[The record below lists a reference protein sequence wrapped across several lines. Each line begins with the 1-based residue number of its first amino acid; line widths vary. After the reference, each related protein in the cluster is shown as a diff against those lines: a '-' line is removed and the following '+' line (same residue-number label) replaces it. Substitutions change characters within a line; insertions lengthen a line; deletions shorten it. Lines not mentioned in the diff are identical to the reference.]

1 MVLDILAIS
10 AVIFLAFALLFR
22 RAPVVIK
29 IQVENIHGVPDIPE
43 TNLKEMLE
51 EIGKTEEDLYDTSK
65 GVLGFINGL
74 MQGEG
79 FDEDPKED
87 KK

>member
-1 MVLDILAIS
+1 MVLEILTLS

-22 RAPVVIK
+22 KAPIVIK
-29 IQVENIHGVPDIPE
+29 ISVEHTHTQDIPE
-43 TNLKEMLE
+43 SNIKDMLK

-79 FDEDPKED
+79 FDENPKED